1 MRKEG
6 DSVAKSKKKDNDVP
20 YLGSHVPG
28 AERKY
33 RSVQWTF
40 GGLDRRGHVDSGM
53 FTDMYNISV
62 SDIPSLVPHSAPYNE
77 LSGYEHPVTLFA
89 SGEFLLVIYRDGAMI
104 KADYIRNGSKYTG
117 TIKSSG
123 ATEEEDIPRSVVQ
136 FNVYTTP
143 NDPLSGTFDRKIL
156 IFPDKVSI
164 DYDISADFTPSVL
177 DAPDYPIPNLRY
189 VTVFGSRLFGVDG
202 DRIYASGFNDYTNWD
217 LDTAD
222 ESLASNA
229 WVTTAQ
235 SNTKADG
242 AFTGITTYDGHV
254 VCFKRDYTHQVN
266 NTKNPFRVADIFQSG
281 AVDNRTVHDVNGK
294 LLYVSDS
301 NVHMF
306 TGGYP
311 KNIGDALNISD
322 YTGTVCGAYGD
333 TYYLYHDGRIYT
345 FDTIS
350 GLWGCMACDS
360 AVLNFASN
368 DNGLYALH
376 ADGTVKKYITN
387 TFGTWHCETDLMAL
401 GLVDIRRIKKLSL
414 MCDIASGARVRVY
427 LLKEYEAFDE
437 STSQLVLDSMGNSG
451 HDPPRGNRLLRG
463 FVRMASAYAHRL
475 YITGSGYV
483 KIYSSEIQ
491 YSYGGDLYVSE

>member
-1 MRKEG
+1 M
-6 DSVAKSKKKDNDVP
+6 AKSSKKDTIP
-20 YLGSHVPG
+20 YLGSYVPDS
-28 AERKY
+28 ERKY
-33 RSVQWTF
+33 RSIQWSF
-40 GGLDRRGHVDSGM
+40 GGLDRREHVDSGM
-53 FTDMYNISV
+53 FTDMMNMSV
-62 SDIPSLVPHSAPYNE
+62 AEIPALVPHSVP
-77 LSGYEHPVTLFA
+77 SFVTGSYTNPISLFA
-89 SGEFLLVIYRDGAMI
+89 SGDFLLVIYRDGGAI
-104 KADYIRNGSKYTG
+104 RADYIKGANTYRG
-117 TIKSSG
+117 TIKASG
-123 ATEEEDIPRSVVQ
+123 ATAADEVPRSIVQ

-143 NDPLSGTFDRKIL
+143 NDPLSGTFNRKIL

-164 DYDISADFTPSVL
+164 NYDISANFTPANL
-177 DAPDYPIPNLRY
+177 DAPTYPIPKLRY
-189 VTVFGSRLFGVDG
+189 VTVFGSRLFGVDD
-202 DRIYASGFNDYTNWD
+202 DRIYASGFNDYTNWN
-217 LDTAD
+217 LDTAE

-254 VCFKRDYTHQVN
+254 VCFKKDYTHQVN

-281 AVDNRTVHDVNGK
+281 SIDNRTIHDVNGK
-294 LLYVSDS
+294 LIYVSHD

-322 YTGTVCGAYGD
+322 YSGAVCGGYED

-350 GLWGCMACDS
+350 GLWGCMRCDS
-360 AVLNFASN
+360 PVLNFASN
-368 DNGLYALH
+368 NNGFYALH
-376 ADGTVKKYITN
+376 KDGTVKKYITN
-387 TFGTWHCETDLMAL
+387 TYEKWYAETDLMAL

-414 MCDIASGARVRVY
+414 MCDIANGARVKVY
-427 LLKEYEAFDE
+427 LLKEYEEFDE
-437 STSQLVLDSMGNSG
+437 STSQLVLDSIGNSG
-451 HDPPRGNRLLRG
+451 HGPPRGNRLLRG
-463 FVRMASAYAHRL
+463 LVRMASAYAHRL